1 MKTQQIANWF
11 KLMCGLSMLIV
22 SICFLINTISPAR
35 ASVENKRDDIAKIIN
50 APSAS
55 MGINFGDICY
65 FVDGGFLYVLKG
77 EQGYEGGFDGS
88 KKENWLKFRL
98 TTIPE
103 RQLKP

>member
-1 MKTQQIANWF
+1 MKTQQITNWF

-55 MGINFGDICY
+55 MGINFGNVCY
-65 FVDGGFLYVLKG
+65 FVDGGFLYVLNLEPG
-77 EQGYEGGFDGS
+77 IPVDFNGTM
-88 KKENWLKFRL
+88 KESWCKFRL

-103 RQLKP
+103 RQLTP